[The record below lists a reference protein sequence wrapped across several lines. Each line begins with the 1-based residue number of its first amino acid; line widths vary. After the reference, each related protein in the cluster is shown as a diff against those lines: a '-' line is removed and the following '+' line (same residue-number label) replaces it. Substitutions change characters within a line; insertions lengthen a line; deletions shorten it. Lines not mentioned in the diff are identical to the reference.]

1 MVLLAMLIFISLT
14 WMGHSVI
21 TKSPKYG
28 AGVAL
33 KALIE
38 DRKSLPESW
47 TGEDPC
53 GSRWEGITCNNSR
66 IITM

>member
-1 MVLLAMLIFISLT
+1 MVLLAMLIFISLR

-21 TKSPKYG
+21 TKPKYG

-38 DRKSLPESW
+38 GWKNLPKSW

-53 GSRWEGITCNNSR
+53 GSRWEGITCNNYSR